1 MKSVCLTLVF
11 LLSELSADV
20 VTWRAYTGWTHGYSL
35 TVDGEA
41 GMITLVKRLAQDK
54 AGEKKSQ
61 KIPGSVAFLA
71 KLKNLLKMLPE
82 GQIGPQADDG
92 RIFEVTVASKRK
104 Y

>member
-71 KLKNLLKMLPE
+71 K
-82 GQIGPQADDG
+82 
-92 RIFEVTVASKRK
+92 
-104 Y
+104 